1 MKQISDLYI
10 FYGNGSSYTKAAWF
24 RFDTLIK
31 STKQYKEA
39 MLAKNHNKMATYQ
52 LKIAE
57 ANDLIHN
64 RIEKY
69 AQSQDTY
76 DLIVNKKEEGFD
88 DITDLLIPLVSQKF
102 LMDKYIPTRSI
113 YHERSITNFS
123 KRIFLE

>member
-1 MKQISDLYI
+1 MKQISDLYV

-39 MLAKNHNKMATYQ
+39 MLAKKHNKMAMYQ

-69 AQSQDTY
+69 AQSQNTY
-76 DLIVNKKEEGFD
+76 DLIVNKKEEGFE
-88 DITDLLIPLVSQKF
+88 DITDILIPLVS
-102 LMDKYIPTRSI
+102 
-113 YHERSITNFS
+113 
-123 KRIFLE
+123 